1 MYEQYRT
8 PVRMSRVTRSRGSV
22 RWSASRGA
30 PSRSSCRAS
39 RGRAGSQER
48 VDARLALPMALRS
61 TFRLGLTALSFW
73 PFLPIASR
81 APVYGRL
88 VYELAIDKR
97 VPWSRKAILGIAV
110 AYVASPIDLIPDF
123 VPFISRVDDVMV
135 TIIALDLFL
144 EGVPREL
151 MMEKMY
157 TLGID
162 GRELERD
169 MEAARRFL
177 PLPIRALARRL
188 PALIEASA
196 DVVRTELEARG
207 FIETEENN
215 KEAISA

>member
-1 MYEQYRT
+1 
-8 PVRMSRVTRSRGSV
+8 MS
-22 RWSASRGA
+22 SATGCGHTGVVCVPTGGQP
-30 PSRSSCRAS
+30 PS
-39 RGRAGSQER
+39 
-48 VDARLALPMALRS
+48 DARLALPMALRS

-88 VYELAIDKR
+88 IYELAIDRR
-97 VPWSRKAILGIAV
+97 VPWSRKAVLGIAV
-110 AYVASPIDLIPDF
+110 AYVVSPIDLIPDF
-123 VPFISRVDDVMV
+123 VPFISRIDDVMV

-151 MMEKMY
+151 MIEKMY

-177 PLPIRALARRL
+177 PLPIRSLARRL
-188 PALIEASA
+188 PALMEASA
-196 DVVRTELEARG
+196 DVVRGELEARG
-207 FIETEENN
+207 YLEITEQD

>member
-1 MYEQYRT
+1 
-8 PVRMSRVTRSRGSV
+8 
-22 RWSASRGA
+22 
-30 PSRSSCRAS
+30 
-39 RGRAGSQER
+39 
-48 VDARLALPMALRS
+48 MALRS
-61 TFRLGLTALSFW
+61 TLRLGLTAVSFW

-81 APVYGRL
+81 APIYGRL
-88 VYELAIDKR
+88 IFELAVDRR
-97 VPWSRKAILGIAV
+97 VPWVRKAILGMAA
-110 AYVASPIDLIPDF
+110 AYVISPIDLIPDF

-151 MMEKMY
+151 MIEKMY

-177 PLPIRALARRL
+177 PLPIRTLARRL

-207 FIETEENN
+207 YIHTDDMD

>member
-1 MYEQYRT
+1 
-8 PVRMSRVTRSRGSV
+8 
-22 RWSASRGA
+22 
-30 PSRSSCRAS
+30 
-39 RGRAGSQER
+39 
-48 VDARLALPMALRS
+48 MALRS

-73 PFLPIASR
+73 PFIPIAAR

-88 VYELAIDKR
+88 VAELAIDGR
-97 VPWSRKAILGIAV
+97 VPWSRKAILGIGA
-110 AYVASPIDLIPDF
+110 AYVLSPIDFIPDF
-123 VPFISRVDDVMV
+123 IPFISRVDDVMV

-151 MMEKMY
+151 MIQKMY

-177 PLPIRALARRL
+177 PLPIRTIARRL
-188 PALIEASA
+188 PALMEASA
-196 DVVRTELEARG
+196 DVVKAELEARG
-207 FIETEENN
+207 ILETPEQD

>member
-1 MYEQYRT
+1 
-8 PVRMSRVTRSRGSV
+8 
-22 RWSASRGA
+22 
-30 PSRSSCRAS
+30 
-39 RGRAGSQER
+39 
-48 VDARLALPMALRS
+48 MALRS
-61 TFRLGLTALSFW
+61 SFRLGLTAISFW

-88 VYELAIDKR
+88 VFELALDSR
-97 VPWSRKAILGIAV
+97 VPWARKAILGIAV
-110 AYVASPIDLIPDF
+110 AYVMSPIDLIPDF
-123 VPFISRVDDVMV
+123 IPFISRVDDVLV

-151 MMEKMY
+151 MIEKMY

-177 PLPIRALARRL
+177 PLPIRTIARRL

-196 DVVRTELEARG
+196 DVVKAELESRG
-207 FIETEENN
+207 YIHTQD
-215 KEAISA
+215 KDTEAIEA

>member
-1 MYEQYRT
+1 
-8 PVRMSRVTRSRGSV
+8 
-22 RWSASRGA
+22 
-30 PSRSSCRAS
+30 
-39 RGRAGSQER
+39 
-48 VDARLALPMALRS
+48 MALRS
-61 TFRLGLTALSFW
+61 SVRLGLTALSFW
-73 PFLPIASR
+73 PFIPIATR

-88 VYELAIDKR
+88 IVELALDGR
-97 VPWSRKAILGIAV
+97 VPWSRKAMLGMAA
-110 AYVASPIDLIPDF
+110 AYVLSPVDIIPDF

-151 MMEKMY
+151 MIEKMY

-177 PLPIRALARRL
+177 PLPIRTLARRL
-188 PALIEASA
+188 PALIEAGA
-196 DVVRTELEARG
+196 DVVRVELEERG
-207 FIETEENN
+207 YLDPTTQD

>member
-1 MYEQYRT
+1 
-8 PVRMSRVTRSRGSV
+8 
-22 RWSASRGA
+22 
-30 PSRSSCRAS
+30 
-39 RGRAGSQER
+39 
-48 VDARLALPMALRS
+48 MALRS
-61 TFRLGLTALSFW
+61 TLTLGLTALSFW

-97 VPWSRKAILGIAV
+97 VPWSRKAILGVAV
-110 AYVASPIDLIPDF
+110 AYVVSPIDLIPDF
-123 VPFISRVDDVMV
+123 FPVIGRVDDVMV
-135 TIIALDLFL
+135 TIIAFDLFL

-151 MMEKMY
+151 MIEKMY

-169 MEAARRFL
+169 MEAARHFL
-177 PLPIRALARRL
+177 PLPIRSLARRL
-188 PALIEASA
+188 PVLLEASA

-207 FIETEENN
+207 FIETEETN